1 MLRYLKQA
9 SAMSLTEN
17 GALTYRTSG
26 SDCLDLF
33 FRAGAM
39 RAASEDE
46 IRTVVLRAFAEDP
59 VAAMRILFYVRDV
72 RGGLGERRFFRIGI
86 RALADQAPDRVAR
99 NIAFFAEY
107 GRWDDVVALMGTACR
122 SAAMAEIDRQL
133 RKDIAAMDKG
143 EDVSLLAKWLP
154 SANASSQETR
164 RMGRRMAAALKMDE
178 RTYRQTLSALR
189 AYIDILENR
198 LREQDYTF
206 DYDSQPSCALFRY
219 RKAFLRNDGDRY
231 RAFLDSVQSGE
242 KTLNASALYPYQIVR
257 RCLEGYGLSA
267 DERRSLDLTWRSL
280 PAYGDKEENAIA
292 VIDGSGSMTWSGDP
306 SIRPL
311 DVALSLGL
319 YFAQHSKG
327 AFADHFITFSQTP
340 RLIEIKGRD
349 IVEQAQYCAGF
360 NEVANTDLEAVFRL
374 ILDAAV
380 KNALPQEELPS
391 KIYVISDMEFD
402 RCVCGGREA
411 TLFDAVQQEFADA
424 GYALPQV
431 VFWNVASRN
440 STIPVS
446 MSANGAAL
454 VSGASPSVFDM
465 VISGGTDPSDVM
477 RAVLESP
484 RYAAIQ

>member
-1 MLRYLKQA
+1 
-9 SAMSLTEN
+9 
-17 GALTYRTSG
+17 
-26 SDCLDLF
+26 
-33 FRAGAM
+33 
-39 RAASEDE
+39 
-46 IRTVVLRAFAEDP
+46 
-59 VAAMRILFYVRDV
+59 
-72 RGGLGERRFFRIGI
+72 
-86 RALADQAPDRVAR
+86 
-99 NIAFFAEY
+99 
-107 GRWDDVVALMGTACR
+107 
-122 SAAMAEIDRQL
+122 
-133 RKDIAAMDKG
+133 
-143 EDVSLLAKWLP
+143 
-154 SANASSQETR
+154 
-164 RMGRRMAAALKMDE
+164 
-178 RTYRQTLSALR
+178 
-189 AYIDILENR
+189 
-198 LREQDYTF
+198 
-206 DYDSQPSCALFRY
+206 
-219 RKAFLRNDGDRY
+219 
-231 RAFLDSVQSGE
+231 
-242 KTLNASALYPYQIVR
+242 
-257 RCLEGYGLSA
+257 
-267 DERRSLDLTWRSL
+267 
-280 PAYGDKEENAIA
+280 
-292 VIDGSGSMTWSGDP
+292 MTWNGDP
-306 SIRPL
+306 SMRPL

-380 KNALPQEELPS
+380 TNALPQEELPS

-402 RCVCGGREA
+402 SCVCSGREA

-446 MSANGAAL
+446 MSTNGAAL

-465 VISGGTDPSDVM
+465 VISGGTDPADVM

>member
-206 DYDSQPSCALFRY
+206 DYEVQPSRAMFKY
-219 RKAFLRNDGDRY
+219 RNAFYRNDGLRY
-231 RAFLDSVQSGE
+231 SQYLDKVEVGRAVMNTG
-242 KTLNASALYPYQIVR
+242 TLYPYDIVR
-257 RCLEGYGLSA
+257 RALTYGISA
-267 DERRSLDLTWRSL
+267 EEIRSLDVAWKALPDLTGSR
-280 PAYGDKEENAIA
+280 KENAIA
-292 VIDGSGSMTWSGDP
+292 VIDGSGSMTIGCGSL
-306 SIRPL
+306 RPL
-311 DVALSLGL
+311 DAALSLGM
-319 YFAQHSKG
+319 YFAEHNVG
-327 AFADHFITFSQTP
+327 AFANHFITFSETP
-340 RLIEIKGRD
+340 QLVEIKGGD
-349 IVEQAQYCAGF
+349 IVEKAQYCASY
-360 NEVANTDLEAVFRL
+360 NEIANTDLEQVFLL
-374 ILDAAV
+374 ILRT
-380 KNALPQEELPS
+380 ALNNRVPQKELPTRLY
-391 KIYVISDMEFD
+391 IISDMEFD
-402 RCVCGGREA
+402 EAVTGGNSKPLFREMKE
-411 TLFDAVQQEFADA
+411 LFAQH
-424 GYALPQV
+424 GYKLPEI
-431 VFWNVASRN
+431 VFWNVSARMGA
-440 STIPVS
+440 IPVGRS
-446 MSANGAAL
+446 ETGAAL
-454 VSGASPSVFDM
+454 VSGYTPAVFDM
-465 VISGGTDPSDVM
+465 VMSGELSPETVM
-477 RAVLESP
+477 EQVLSSP
-484 RYAAIQ
+484 RYAKISA